1 MHWISSDNMKLWW
14 KYWTFV
20 RLVFLSTN
28 YFYYRTYVYN
38 IKIVKWTTY
47 LFTGSGE
54 GLENSKQN
62 QRWNYA
68 QLNAQSMGV
77 LSSPQTEKEVS
88 CEKKTTDSPLSEV
101 AKSDNSISKL
111 ENTKTESLVD
121 GWEMHEDEGGLYFWH
136 VKSGTIQREV
146 PSAMRVTPRLTKS
159 STSSQVSKLQSS
171 DQQRTSNSDLPN
183 PESVE
188 QKRKSLPPP
197 ASTTSPAPIGDDPQ
211 TGMQVRVKALGSI
224 QLSEESLTNEN
235 SSRAVNRCI
244 VQLSG
249 THETPLSDA
258 GQDLILALNEGTLK
272 LIDPRTN
279 SVVQAQPIHTIRVWG
294 VGRDDGRDFAYVARD
309 KATRCHTC
317 HVFRCDVPARA
328 IANRLR
334 DICKKIL
341 IERSL
346 TQSSSK
352 LIDQDQINRR
362 ESASSRASSVEDTS
376 ASGAAAS
383 CSTPPTS
390 SLSAAGCATAPGSS
404 NLIRP
409 THFTTKLKTKTVSRA
424 PESFPTPMEE
434 PKKIIKAKF
443 IGELEVSPITLEYLE
458 NWLDSCLY
466 YSDAAQRAKFAK
478 RVHKPPLGVNVIN
491 FELKWFNASIRVPW
505 SPFRPIHLHLIFEI
519 SSSKN
524 LV

>member
-1 MHWISSDNMKLWW
+1 M
-14 KYWTFV
+14 
-20 RLVFLSTN
+20 
-28 YFYYRTYVYN
+28 
-38 IKIVKWTTY
+38 
-47 LFTGSGE
+47 
-54 GLENSKQN
+54 ENAKQN

-88 CEKKTTDSPLSEV
+88 CEKKTSSQIETETNNSENV
-101 AKSDNSISKL
+101 
-111 ENTKTESLVD
+111 EPESLVD

-146 PSAMRVTPRLTKS
+146 PSAMRVTLRLTKS
-159 STSSQVSKLQSS
+159 STSSQVNKLPSE
-171 DQQRTSNSDLPN
+171 QQCSSNSDLPHT
-183 PESVE
+183 ESVE

-197 ASTTSPAPIGDDPQ
+197 ASTTSPAPIDDPQ

-244 VQLSG
+244 VQLS
-249 THETPLSDA
+249 THETPTDG
-258 GQDLILALNEGTLK
+258 GQDLILSLNEGTLK
-272 LIDPRTN
+272 LVDPRTN
-279 SVVQAQPIHTIRVWG
+279 CVVNSQPIHTIRVWG

-309 KATRCHTC
+309 KSTRCHTC

-352 LIDQDQINRR
+352 LIDQDQVNRR
-362 ESASSRASSVEDTS
+362 ESASSRTSSVEET
-376 ASGAAAS
+376 AATAS
-383 CSTPPTS
+383 CSTSSTS
-390 SLSAAGCATAPGSS
+390 SISTAATAPGSS

-424 PESFPTPMEE
+424 PDSFPTPMEE

-443 IGELEVSPITLEYLE
+443 IGELEVRIVEIL
-458 NWLDSCLY
+458 
-466 YSDAAQRAKFAK
+466 
-478 RVHKPPLGVNVIN
+478 
-491 FELKWFNASIRVPW
+491 FNA
-505 SPFRPIHLHLIFEI
+505 FEYMFCA
-519 SSSKN
+519 SGMD
-524 LV
+524 LL

>member
-1 MHWISSDNMKLWW
+1 
-14 KYWTFV
+14 
-20 RLVFLSTN
+20 
-28 YFYYRTYVYN
+28 
-38 IKIVKWTTY
+38 
-47 LFTGSGE
+47 
-54 GLENSKQN
+54 
-62 QRWNYA
+62 
-68 QLNAQSMGV
+68 MGV

-88 CEKKTTDSPLSEV
+88 CEKKTTDSPSSEV
-101 AKSDNSISKL
+101 AKSDNSITKL

-197 ASTTSPAPIGDDPQ
+197 ASTISPAPIGDDPL

-362 ESASSRASSVEDTS
+362 ESASSRTSSVEDTS

-443 IGELEVSPITLEYLE
+443 IGELEVSPVTL
-458 NWLDSCLY
+458 
-466 YSDAAQRAKFAK
+466 
-478 RVHKPPLGVNVIN
+478 
-491 FELKWFNASIRVPW
+491 
-505 SPFRPIHLHLIFEI
+505 
-519 SSSKN
+519 
-524 LV
+524 